1 MAVCVEFDVNGN
13 LVAADPQPAT
23 FETCTLVVL
32 SGPEHAANP
41 FVLTVEEG
49 GLIGG
54 AIMLGG
60 VAIPVV
66 SALRDDRSLRS

>member
-54 AIMLGG
+54 AIMLLWGAAFG
-60 VAIPVV
+60 LRMLRR
-66 SALRDDRSLRS
+66 ALDVG